1 MDIQDSTSS
10 FGLVPAYDPPYILE
24 SNSELTYEQA
34 TKLTESIRNTSKV
47 LWVLISRA
55 HTGKAWLALGY
66 PSWESYVV
74 AEFDISRS
82 RSYQLLNQAKVIQ
95 AIESNVPEGTHI
107 VISESEA
114 RDLRGVLDEVLPQ
127 IESQT
132 KGLSPEEASIVASQI
147 LQNQKNTEKEAEREN
162 AYHKVDEE
170 LESNL
175 DYKSSA
181 FTDFNF
187 ADDSDGPA
195 PILPDS
201 PLRLSSI
208 LEPYEPTEVPNAVP
222 SMPKIDVAALRRDI
236 NTIHDIYSSLSALA
250 EMPVENLEKIIN
262 MIPADKYATINNNID
277 KAVENLHTFA
287 KLWGAKKNAQDNTD
301 ENEE

>member
-1 MDIQDSTSS
+1 MDNQDSSSS
-10 FGLVPAYDPPYILE
+10 FSLVPASDTPYILE

-55 HTGKAWLALGY
+55 HSGKAWIALGY
-66 PSWESYVV
+66 TSWESYVV

-95 AIESNVPEGTHI
+95 EIESNVPEGTHI

-127 IESQT
+127 IKTQT
-132 KGLSPEEASIVASQI
+132 EGLSPEEASIVANRI
-147 LQNQKNTEKEAEREN
+147 LQEQNNAKKETEREI
-162 AYHKVDEE
+162 AYAKVDAET
-170 LESNL
+170 NPNF
-175 DYKSSA
+175 DYKSKE
-181 FTDFNF
+181 FTDFDF

-195 PILPDS
+195 AILPDS
-201 PLRLSSI
+201 PIRPSM
-208 LEPYEPTEVPNAVP
+208 LEPYEPIDLPNPAVP

-236 NTIHDIYSSLSALA
+236 NAIHDIYSSLSALA
-250 EMPVENLEKIIN
+250 EMPVDNLDKIVD
-262 MIPADKYATINNNID
+262 MIPADKYATIDNNIE
-277 KAVENLHTFA
+277 KALENISIFA
-287 KLWGAKKNAQDNTD
+287 KLWETKRNGQDD
-301 ENEE
+301 ALESEE